1 MASQLLGI
9 KTRFTNDL
17 GSPLVGG
24 QVYTYFAGTST
35 NQDSYSDAALTVPNT
50 NPVILDD
57 TGSADIFL
65 KGAYR
70 IRVFDKSGR
79 FIEEQDN
86 VTQAASQGDATELSN
101 KVSAVEDDLSTAN
114 TEINKVKLDTGITAT
129 AKFGGFART
138 QANKNS
144 EVVSIYDFYN
154 GEPTFSPALQRSVA
168 SGRSVFFPSGDY
180 VFKETVTINEPDF
193 TVYGN
198 GRMLWDSDGEA
209 GSTCI
214 LVQEG
219 GFNSIGLKHKCT
231 TVRRAF
237 YRVNNPEKDIKGFL
251 FDRCDFKDGFYSV
264 RGGLLPSQNPN
275 TTKIHGMVVRG
286 CTSAAP
292 TDVPAGHYIMS
303 NSVGTKYLGN
313 TCTGG
318 SNTSVYGINFSSDF
332 VIIGNTEK
340 GVASYLNSDS
350 EASIQIEDS
359 DLANGV
365 IANNICSHNIWISGA
380 NGIQVYGNTCAVL
393 RVSVGN
399 PLGYSVFNTVFS
411 DNKCTS
417 IIIAKYGAYTT
428 TDTYSAVFKNTNVDP
443 QFALRLGRAVP
454 TRAISVQGSSYGKN
468 IEFKNTE
475 VISSASQYQTSIVR
489 GSILNLN
496 LEGNDFGTGANIQ
509 SGTGGIIRE
518 RAKYNPIFA
527 EYSKNPHV
535 AIGLDFLYDK
545 GVSTSGT
552 WEKLTGFTVIKDIN
566 GAFNSSTG
574 VVTLPKGV
582 YVLDLSLLI
591 VTTTSGKS
599 LGIRVVNQVGVELAR
614 LVFLKT
620 TSTSST
626 LYKGSCSLRMGGD
639 LSGLA
644 IELLSEEPIT
654 ITGSNFNMVSIAPIS

>member
-35 NQDSYSDAALTVPNT
+35 NQDTYSDAALTVPNT

-57 TGSADIFL
+57 TGSANIFL
-65 KGAYR
+65 KGSYR
-70 IRVFDKSGR
+70 IRVFDVSGK

-101 KVSAVEDDLSTAN
+101 KVSAVEDGLSTAN

-144 EVVSIYDFYN
+144 DTVSIYDFYN
-154 GEPTFSPALQRSVA
+154 DEATFSPALQRSVA
-168 SGRSVFFPSGDY
+168 SGRSVFFPDGDY
-180 VFKETVTINEPDF
+180 VFKETVTINEPNF

-198 GRMLWDSDGEA
+198 GRMLWDSDGVA

-219 GFNSIGLKHKCT
+219 GFSSLGLKHKCT

-237 YRVNNPEKDIKGFL
+237 YRVSNPEKDIKGFL
-251 FDRCDFKDGFYSV
+251 FDRCDFKGGFYSV
-264 RGGLLPSQNPN
+264 RGGLVPSQNPK
-275 TTKIHGMVVRG
+275 TTKIHGMVIRG
-286 CTSAAP
+286 CTSDAP

-303 NSVGTKYLGN
+303 HSVGTKYLGN
-313 TCTGG
+313 TSTGG

-340 GVASYLNSDS
+340 GVTAYLSNGA

-359 DLANGV
+359 NLANGI
-365 IANNICSHNIWISGA
+365 IANNICSHDIWISGA
-380 NGIQVYGNTCAVL
+380 NEIQVHDNKCAVL

-399 PLGYSVFNTVFS
+399 PTGHSVFNTVFS

-417 IIIAKYGAYTT
+417 IALAKYGTYTI
-428 TDTYSAVFKNTNVDP
+428 TDTYSAVFKDTIVDP
-443 QFALRLGRAVP
+443 QYAVNLGRAIP
-454 TRAISVQGSSYGKN
+454 TRAISVQGDSFGKY
-468 IEFKNTE
+468 IKFKNTE
-475 VISSASQYQTSIVR
+475 VISSASQYQTSIIR

-496 LEGNDFGTGANIQ
+496 LEGNDFGSGSNVQ
-509 SGTGGIIRE
+509 SGSGGIIRE
-518 RAKYNPIFA
+518 RAKYNPIYTEF
-527 EYSKNPHV
+527 SKEPRA
-535 AIGLDFLYDK
+535 AIGLGFSSDK
-545 GVSTSGT
+545 VVSTSTT
-552 WEKLTGFTVIKDIN
+552 WVKLTGFNVNKDLN
-566 GAFNSSTG
+566 GAVSNTSGIISLT
-574 VVTLPKGV
+574 KGV
-582 YVLDLSLLI
+582 YLLNINLLI
-591 VTTTSGKS
+591 SVPTIGNTVGLRIVNQAGSEISRVVFTKASTTSG
-599 LGIRVVNQVGVELAR
+599 V
-614 LVFLKT
+614 
-620 TSTSST
+620 
-626 LYKGSCSLRMGGD
+626 LYTGSCSFRATDDYM
-639 LSGLA
+639 SVS
-644 IELLSEEPIT
+644 IEVFSEQPTT
-654 ITGSNFNMVSIAPIS
+654 IVGSNTINTISLVEK